1 MVKKISKLGLQ
12 QRTVLFITVQSP
24 RELKGAET
32 LGFVLFTPDGTRSKT
47 PFSETLLTVLT
58 YNRVPNMHCNLLF
71 LCYLRFIHEFWS
83 SSTTFIAIRLP
94 HLYLLNNVNSSRLT
108 INVVTKLILT
118 FLFFL
123 SWILQGGR
131 NEHIYDKDKGVRK
144 RG

>member
-1 MVKKISKLGLQ
+1 
-12 QRTVLFITVQSP
+12 
-24 RELKGAET
+24 
-32 LGFVLFTPDGTRSKT
+32 
-47 PFSETLLTVLT
+47 
-58 YNRVPNMHCNLLF
+58 MHYNLLF

-83 SSTTFIAIRLP
+83 SSTTFIAIRLA

-108 INVVTKLILT
+108 INVVTKLILM

-123 SWILQGGR
+123 SWILKGGR